1 MKIKMKV
8 KKLERKIISL
18 GAEKGKRQ
26 TSLLFKKNVFLYV
39 LLLPALVM
47 TFYFNYLPMPGVI
60 ISFMEYDIFK
70 GFKSPW
76 IGWGNFKELFSL
88 PLFTK
93 ASVNTIYLSF
103 LNLVIVF
110 PMPIIFALL
119 LNEIK
124 CGAYKRVV
132 QTVSYLPHFLSWI
145 AVIGMAH
152 SVYSTYGIINDLRV
166 MVLGE
171 TAERIR
177 FLASQDFFV
186 PNVIILSLWKG
197 VGWSSIIY
205 LAAIAGIDP
214 QLYEAAHVDG
224 ANRFKQCLYITI
236 PSIMPTAVM
245 LFILQIGSIFK
256 DNFDLIYGLQNA
268 FIDFETIST
277 VVYKQGI
284 TAGDYSMAT
293 AIGLFQGAIGFVLV
307 VLANYFSKKVNDVA
321 LW

>member
-1 MKIKMKV
+1 MKSKQPQVSAAGIKAPGKIK
-8 KKLERKIISL
+8 LSL
-18 GAEKGKRQ
+18 A
-26 TSLLFKKNVFLYV
+26 FKKNIFLYALILP
-39 LLLPALVM
+39 LLAL
-47 TFYFNYLPMPGVI
+47 TFYFSYLPMPGVI

-70 GFKSPW
+70 GFASPW
-76 IGWGNFKELFSL
+76 VGFENFKELFNL

-124 CGAYKRVV
+124 LKTYKRVV

-145 AVIGMAH
+145 AIIGMAH

-166 MVLGE
+166 MILGE
-171 TAERIR
+171 EAERLR
-177 FLASQDFFV
+177 FLASQDFFI

-205 LAAIAGIDP
+205 LAAISGIDP

-224 ANRFKQCLYITI
+224 ANRLRQCIHITI
-236 PSIMPTAVM
+236 PCILPTAVM
-245 LFILQIGSIFK
+245 LFILQIGNIFK

-268 FIDFETIST
+268 FIDFETVST

-284 TAGDYSMAT
+284 TSGNYSMAT
-293 AIGLFQGAIGFVLV
+293 AIGLFQGVVGFILV
-307 VLANYFSKKVNDVA
+307 VLANTFSKKVNDVA
-321 LW
+321 FC

>member
-1 MKIKMKV
+1 MKLKRDEKESVGIVTTRRIKM
-8 KKLERKIISL
+8 SL
-18 GAEKGKRQ
+18 A
-26 TSLLFKKNVFLYV
+26 FKKNIILYM
-39 LLLPALVM
+39 LLLPLLVL

-60 ISFMEYDIFK
+60 FSFMDYDIFK
-70 GFKSPW
+70 GYSSPW
-76 IGWGNFKELFSL
+76 VGLANFKELFQL

-93 ASVNTIYLSF
+93 ASINTIYLSV
-103 LNLVIVF
+103 LNLLIVF
-110 PMPIIFALL
+110 PVPIVFALL

-124 CGAYKRVV
+124 CSMFKRVV

-145 AVIGMAH
+145 AIIGMAH

-166 MVLGE
+166 MILGE
-171 TAERIR
+171 NAERIR

-205 LAAIAGIDP
+205 LAAISGVDSE
-214 QLYEAAHVDG
+214 LYEAAAVDG
-224 ANRFKQCLYITI
+224 ANRFRQCIHITL
-236 PSIMPTAVM
+236 PSILPTAVM

-256 DNFDLIYGLQNA
+256 DNFDLVYGLQNA
-268 FIDFETIST
+268 FIDFETVST

-284 TAGDYSMAT
+284 TGGNYSMAT
-293 AIGLFQGAIGFVLV
+293 AIGLFHGVVGFILV
-307 VLANYFSKKVNDVA
+307 ILANTFSKKINNVA